1 MRIVTQEEVYE
12 RHCSVGRRLWDKY
25 VGKKSA
31 PLDTLLRKAAKIPG
45 WQGYQAVS
53 TLAGEYSKTGKAAI
67 LSALVGLK
75 TNNVKALQWII
86 RILRCKGEWYAA
98 DLRYDFAEICRLAN
112 KTEYMVQVLA
122 PKLKDIP
129 SLGNDVNRFDP

>member
-12 RHCSVGRRLWDKY
+12 RHCAVGHYLWDKY

-45 WQGYQAVS
+45 SKGYQAVT
-53 TLAGEYSKTGKAAI
+53 TLAGEYSKAGKAAI
-67 LSALVGLK
+67 LTALFGLK
-75 TNNVKALQWII
+75 TNNVKALQRII
-86 RILRCKGEWYAA
+86 QILRHKVQYAN
-98 DLRYDFAEICRLAN
+98 DLRCDFAEVCRLAN